1 MKASNVT
8 TKLHWD
14 EVLLAALKEDIPWED
29 VSANAV
35 VPEEAR
41 GHADLIAK
49 ADGVLAGLPVF
60 CRVFVLLDESAKVTL
75 YKEEGARVKAGERL
89 ALNEVLDELDVRI
102 ENDDVD
108 AGWVSAAVDDS
119 LQMLKMKAL
128 PLREG
133 LVPNVVGM
141 GAKDAVYLLERAGMR
156 VSLSGMGRVSAQS
169 VRPGTRITKG
179 RTVSLTLK

>member
-1 MKASNVT
+1 MSGGVVKAIAEKVYANHT
-8 TKLHWD
+8 TLD
-14 EVLLAALKEDIPWED
+14 IREVERDSLAVMQP
-29 VSANAV
+29 
-35 VPEEAR
+35 
-41 GHADLIAK
+41 
-49 ADGVLAGLPVF
+49 
-60 CRVFVLLDESAKVTL
+60 
-75 YKEEGARVKAGERL
+75 RVKAGERL

-108 AGWVSAAVDDS
+108 AGWVSAAVDGS